1 MNGFRSEPWPI
12 LPPPLATAFDVHL
25 QWFAAEDEGRTEE
38 PSEHKLRKAREEGK
52 VAKSVEVTSAVMLLA
67 GILALAALSGSMLR
81 TLLAMLNWFLSNA
94 ASPNALSG
102 ALVAVFL
109 GYLVRVSLPLLA
121 IMFIVAIAGNVIQ
134 VGFLFTSKP
143 ITPDASR
150 IVPRFGRWLQRAFGS
165 TEALFNLAKSIAKIV
180 LIAVVAYLNI
190 RGEIPRL
197 TRLSLAPFYSAVAL
211 VGSIALRIV
220 LEAAVLLLA
229 FGALDYWFQRR
240 QHLESLKMSRQEVKE
255 ERKMY
260 EGDPLVRSRLRERMR
275 EIMRRNMLK
284 AVPKADVVITNP
296 THYAIALEY
305 DRAVMAAPTVTA
317 KGADLVAAK
326 IREVA
331 ADHRVPVVENRPL
344 AQALWKEVD
353 IGDPIP
359 EKFYEVISIVL
370 AEVYR
375 ASQRNASDAAAV
387 GQRGPGPGMARGSPS
402 GDRGDRPGGGHGPR
416 GRGNGAR
423 ERHREEDDPW
433 LTHAPS
439 SEASGGTAPTC
450 SSPSASSRW

>member
-1 MNGFRSEPWPI
+1 VTARAFEPWPFVV
-12 LPPPLATAFDVHL
+12 PPLSTVFDVHL

-52 VAKSVEVTSAVMLLA
+52 VAKSMEVTSAVMLLA
-67 GILALAALSGSMLR
+67 GILAVALLSSSMLR
-81 TLLAMLNWFLSNA
+81 TMAAMLNWFLEHA
-94 ASPNALSG
+94 TEPNTYSG
-102 ALVAVFL
+102 MLLPVFL
-109 GYLVRVSLPLLA
+109 GYLVRILLPLLV
-121 IMFIVAIAGNVIQ
+121 ILFVVAVAGNVLQ
-134 VGFLFTSKP
+134 VGFLFTTKP

-150 IVPRFGRWLQRAFGS
+150 IVPRFGRWLQRAFAS
-165 TEALFNLAKSIAKIV
+165 PEALFNLAKSIVKIA
-180 LIAVVAYLNI
+180 LIAVIAFLNI

-197 TRLSLAPFYSAVAL
+197 TRLALSSFFAGVAL
-211 VGSIALRIV
+211 TASIALRIV

-229 FGALDYWFQRR
+229 FGAFDYWFQRR

-296 THYAIALEY
+296 THYAVALEY
-305 DRAVMAAPTVTA
+305 DRAVMAAPAVTA
-317 KGADLVAAK
+317 KGADAVAAK
-326 IREVA
+326 IREIA
-331 ADHRVPVVENRPL
+331 AAHAVPMVENRPL
-344 AQALWKEVD
+344 AQALWREVD

-375 ASQRNASDAAAV
+375 AAGRATDGRRASQGNALGATQEAA
-387 GQRGPGPGMARGSPS
+387 S
-402 GDRGDRPGGGHGPR
+402 
-416 GRGNGAR
+416 
-423 ERHREEDDPW
+423 
-433 LTHAPS
+433 
-439 SEASGGTAPTC
+439 
-450 SSPSASSRW
+450 

>member
-1 MNGFRSEPWPI
+1 MTGRLFEPWPMF
-12 LPPPLATAFDVHL
+12 PPPLSTAFDVHL

-67 GILALAALSGSMLR
+67 GILTVAVLSGSMLR
-81 TLLAMLNWFLSNA
+81 TLLAMLTWFFSNA

-102 ALVAVFL
+102 ALLRVVL
-109 GYLVRVSLPLLA
+109 GYLVRISLPLLV
-121 IMFIVAIAGNVIQ
+121 IMFIVAVAGNVIQ

-143 ITPDASR
+143 IVPDASR

-165 TEALFNLAKSIAKIV
+165 TEALFNLAKSVIKVAV
-180 LIAVVAYLNI
+180 IAVIAYLNI

-197 TRLSLAPFYSAVAL
+197 TRLALAPFFSAVAL
-211 VGSIALRIV
+211 VSSIALRIV
-220 LEAAVLLLA
+220 VEAAVLLLA

-240 QHLESLKMSRQEVKE
+240 QHLEALKMSRQEVKE

-296 THYAIALEY
+296 THYAVALEY

-317 KGADLVAAK
+317 KGADIVAAK

-331 ADHRVPVVENRPL
+331 AEHRVPVVENRPL
-344 AQALWKEVD
+344 AQALWREVD

-375 ASQRNASDAAAV
+375 AA
-387 GQRGPGPGMARGSPS
+387 
-402 GDRGDRPGGGHGPR
+402 
-416 GRGNGAR
+416 
-423 ERHREEDDPW
+423 
-433 LTHAPS
+433 
-439 SEASGGTAPTC
+439 GTAARRTAEAMKRMPVEVPAHVPPVVMATEDAEATDAIAQGA
-450 SSPSASSRW
+450 AS

>member
-1 MNGFRSEPWPI
+1 M
-12 LPPPLATAFDVHL
+12 LPPPLSTAFDVHL

-67 GILALAALSGSMLR
+67 GILTVAVLSGSMLR
-81 TLLAMLNWFLSNA
+81 TMLAMLTWFLSNA

-102 ALVAVFL
+102 VLVRVFL
-109 GYLVRVSLPLLA
+109 GYLLRISLPLLA
-121 IMFIVAIAGNVIQ
+121 IMFIVAVAGNVIQ
-134 VGFLFTSKP
+134 VGFLFTAKP
-143 ITPDASR
+143 IAPDVTR
-150 IVPRFGRWLQRAFGS
+150 IVPRFGRWIQRAFGS
-165 TEALFNLAKSIAKIV
+165 TEALFNLAKSIAKIA

-197 TRLSLAPFYSAVAL
+197 TRLALAPFFSGVAL
-211 VGSIALRIV
+211 VSSIALRIV
-220 LEAAVLLLA
+220 VEAAVLLLA

-240 QHLESLKMSRQEVKE
+240 QHLEALKMSRQEVKE

-296 THYAIALEY
+296 THYAVALEY

-317 KGADLVAAK
+317 KGADIVAAK

-331 ADHRVPVVENRPL
+331 AEHRVPVVENRPL
-344 AQALWKEVD
+344 AQALWREVD

-375 ASQRNASDAAAV
+375 AAGRSARAVEEITQGATEATETIAQGTIAQGVAS
-387 GQRGPGPGMARGSPS
+387 
-402 GDRGDRPGGGHGPR
+402 
-416 GRGNGAR
+416 
-423 ERHREEDDPW
+423 
-433 LTHAPS
+433 
-439 SEASGGTAPTC
+439 
-450 SSPSASSRW
+450 